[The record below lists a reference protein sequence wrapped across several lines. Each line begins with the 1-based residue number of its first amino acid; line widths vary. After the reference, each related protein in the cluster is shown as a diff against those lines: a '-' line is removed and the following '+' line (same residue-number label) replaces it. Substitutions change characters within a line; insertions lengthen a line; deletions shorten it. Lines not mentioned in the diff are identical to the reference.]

1 VLRKKQATVAEVLQ
15 TAPLNVSFRRALV
28 GTKLT
33 EWHSLVAS
41 IVHVTLNNMP
51 DRFVWGLHKNVSF
64 SVNSMYKFLVTN
76 GLKVMQEIWQM
87 NIPLK
92 KQNLHVVP
100 EKVVIVTKDNLARR
114 N

>member
-1 VLRKKQATVAEVLQ
+1 VFFIR
-15 TAPLNVSFRRALV
+15 PLV

-51 DRFVWGLHKNVSF
+51 DMFVWGLHKNGSF
-64 SVNSMYKFLVTN
+64 SVNSMYKFLVSN

-87 NIPLK
+87 KIPLK
-92 KQNLHVVP
+92 NKIFMWFL
-100 EKVVIVTKDNLARR
+100 KKGVILTKDNLARR